1 MEKKIHHGRNVR
13 RFREMLGKKQDTLAA
28 EMGNDWTQKRVSLL
42 EQKDEI
48 EPEVL
53 KEVAKAL
60 KIPVAAIENFDE
72 DAAISIVAN
81 TFTDFKDHA
90 VASAMNWYPT
100 FNPLDKL
107 VEVYERWLRE
117 KNDEIEKLKSSKN

>member
-1 MEKKIHHGRNVR
+1 MEKKIHHGRNVK

-28 EMGNDWTQKRVSLL
+28 EMGSDWNQKKVSLL
-42 EQKDEI
+42 EQKEEI
-48 EPEVL
+48 EPGVL
-53 KEVAKAL
+53 AEIAKAL

-81 TFTDFKDHA
+81 NFTDFKDHA
-90 VASAMNWYPT
+90 SASAMNYYPT

-107 VEVYERWLRE
+107 VEVYERWLKE
-117 KNDEIEKLKSSKN
+117 KNDEIEKLRSGK